1 MTITF
6 QIRKSSL
13 NLLILSSMFHKTLYS
28 NIKIKQKNRQFTKMS
43 CIKMMARLYL
53 IKPVTR
59 LTKKFKH
66 KSPLNSKMEP
76 LNLILMICWYHLNG
90 LMRLSKTNVTS
101 VCFLITMQ
109 RIKMLSTLVR
119 CISRNT
125 IHILT
130 LMVSNWM
137 KLKISLL
144 VLD

>member
-6 QIRKSSL
+6 QIRKSLL
-13 NLLILSSMFHKTLYS
+13 NLLILSSMFPQAFYS

-90 LMRLSKTNVTS
+90 LMRLSKTIAIS
-101 VCFLITMQ
+101 VCFLILMQ

-130 LMVSNWM
+130 LMVSNWT